1 MAFNWNVGYD
11 AFTVSTKAAIY
22 SADLKTVLIMRYP
35 RRSGLPGGHLEVG
48 ETPDQAINRE
58 IMEELG
64 IEVDNLKRTDFFLR
78 NDKPGTS
85 VILAYVGIAHDKIEL
100 RPSHPKYEFGEWV
113 TCDEI
118 SEIDMNE
125 GYKQLILENWPKI

>member
-1 MAFNWNVGYD
+1 MTFNWIKGFD
-11 AFTVSTKAAIY
+11 TFTVSTKAAIY

-48 ETPDQAINRE
+48 ETPDQAIVRE

-64 IEVDNLKRTDFFLR
+64 VEIDNLKRTDFFLR
-78 NDKPGTS
+78 NDKPGRS
-85 VILAYVGIAHDKIEL
+85 VILGYVGVADSQIEL
-100 RPSHPKYEFGEWV
+100 KPTHPKFEYGEWV
-113 TCDEI
+113 ARDEV
-118 SEIDMNE
+118 SATDMNE